1 MRWFLALLLFGFPF
15 AAQADGAGDGGQV
28 DVAIVVSY
36 DRSESIDRAE
46 AMAQI
51 QGLIYTL
58 RHKRFHTAVAG
69 GYFRRIALSAIAWSS
84 FNRHELIMPWMQ
96 ISSAKDAHMAAIW
109 LEKFRDRGD
118 VAPYGTQTDVAHGI
132 KLATEQMHTLPWWAS
147 KKVINMV
154 GDGISNIGRIASI
167 ARDETLAAGIT
178 INGLVMARGKAV
190 RVLSAY
196 YRREVI
202 GGPTAFL
209 QLSHSNEDFA
219 EAMLRKMTLEMV
231 RLREQGAPAKGEAG

>member
-1 MRWFLALLLFGFPF
+1 MRLYLAFILCSLPF
-15 AAQADGAGDGGQV
+15 AALAGDEKPV

-46 AMAQI
+46 AAAQI
-51 QGLIYTL
+51 QGLVHTL
-58 RHKRFHTAVAG
+58 RHPRFHAAVAS
-69 GYFRRIALSAIAWSS
+69 GYFRRIALSAITWSS
-84 FNRHELIMPWMQ
+84 FAKQELIMPWMR
-96 ISSAKDAHMAAIW
+96 IGSAEEARMAAVW
-109 LEKFRDRGD
+109 LEKFRDRGEQTNH
-118 VAPYGTQTDVAHGI
+118 GQQTDVAWGI
-132 KLATEQMHTLPWWAS
+132 KMAAEQMYTLPWWAS

-167 ARDETLAAGIT
+167 ARDETLARGIT
-178 INGLVMARGKAV
+178 INGLVMAQGKAV

-209 QLSHSNEDFA
+209 QVSRNNDDFA
-219 EAMLRKMTLEMV
+219 RAMLRKMTLEMV
-231 RLREQGAPAKGEAG
+231 RLRERVPTPVGDNG